1 MLTIAIMTLV
11 VMTITGLI
19 FGVIL
24 GYANKRFA
32 IESNPLI
39 DLVEEELPKG
49 QCGGCG
55 YAGCRAYAEAVVL
68 DKDVAPNLCVPGK
81 AAVAEAVA
89 KLTGKTAEK
98 LETKVAHIMCQGT
111 HENASRKYD
120 YVGVKDC
127 AAANLLQ
134 GGPKSCEY
142 GCIGFGT
149 CVKNCPF
156 GAMMMGKNGI
166 PVVDIDICTGCG
178 KCESVCPKSVISLIP
193 LGAKIEIECN
203 SKDKGAKVRKNCKVG
218 CLGCG
223 MCARNCDHNAIKV
236 ENNVAVVDP
245 HICINECS
253 EEKCLT
259 KCPTGAIKY
268 ILKDLNDHEKSKQE
282 AAANS

>member
-1 MLTIAIMTLV
+1 MLSIAIMVLV
-11 VMTITGLI
+11 VMTATGLI
-19 FGVIL
+19 FGIIL

-39 DLVEEELPKG
+39 DLVEDELPKG

-68 DKDVAPNLCVPGK
+68 DKDVPPNLCVPGK

-89 KLTGKTAEK
+89 KLTGKKAAEV
-98 LETKVAHIMCQGT
+98 EPRVAHVMCKGNFQ
-111 HENASRKYD
+111 NANRKYD

-127 AAANLLQ
+127 DAANLLQ
-134 GGPKSCEY
+134 GGPKACEY

-156 GAMMMGKNGI
+156 GAMMMGKKGLPLI
-166 PVVDIDICTGCG
+166 DTDICTGCG
-178 KCESVCPKSVISLIP
+178 KCESVCPKNVISLIP
-193 LGAKIEIECN
+193 VGAKVEVECN
-203 SKDKGAKVRKNCKVG
+203 SKDKGVKVRKNCKTG

-223 MCARNCDHNAIKV
+223 MCARNCDHNAIKI
-236 ENNVAVVDP
+236 ENNLAVVDA

-253 EEKCLT
+253 EEKCLK
-259 KCPTGAIKY
+259 KCPTGAIQY
-268 ILKDLNDHEKSKQE
+268 VLKDLNDHEKSKQE
-282 AAANS
+282 AAAN

>member
-1 MLTIAIMTLV
+1 MLSIAIMVLV
-11 VMTITGLI
+11 VMTATGII

-68 DKDVAPNLCVPGK
+68 DKDVPPNLCVPGK

-89 KLTGKTAEK
+89 KLTGKSAEAI
-98 LETKVAHIMCQGT
+98 EPKVAHIMCKGNFQ
-111 HENASRKYD
+111 NATRKYD

-156 GAMMMGKNGI
+156 GAMMMGPNGL
-166 PVVDIDICTGCG
+166 PLVDTDMCVGCG
-178 KCESVCPKSVISLIP
+178 KCESVCPKKVISLIP
-193 LGAKIEIECN
+193 LGAKVEIECN

-236 ENNVAVVDP
+236 VDNLAVVDT

-268 ILKDLNDHEKSKQE
+268 ILKDLNEHEKSKQE
-282 AAANS
+282 AAAN